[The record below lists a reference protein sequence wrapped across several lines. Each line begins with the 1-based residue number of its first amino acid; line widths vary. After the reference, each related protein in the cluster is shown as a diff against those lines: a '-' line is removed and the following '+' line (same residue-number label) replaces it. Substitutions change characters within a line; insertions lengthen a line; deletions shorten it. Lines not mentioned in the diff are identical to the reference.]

1 MAARAG
7 GGWLSSIRDAK
18 GASETRPYK
27 ARAHLWI
34 ASMNDRPFS
43 YRQLGMAL
51 AAGLALRLYF
61 IVHFPFYA
69 GDTKFYEEL
78 ARNWLDHG
86 VYGLYVMGRL
96 VPVDMR
102 SPGYPGFLAAIYF
115 LLGRGSRAVMLVQA
129 FLDLGTCVLTAWI
142 AAGLV
147 GVERRRAVG
156 TAALWMAAVCPF
168 AANYTAV
175 VLTESL
181 AIFLTALAMY
191 LLVYLLSEPSVLDFS
206 AGDFAEGNEKTEA
219 RFALASE
226 LKGAGLRPAPTESK
240 SESTSTS
247 TSTST
252 SGWRGRA
259 VVKFAACF
267 FLAGLI
273 VGVGTL
279 VRPEAPLILAAAG
292 LTLCWRWRRRADWA
306 KLILA
311 GLWMGVG
318 LLVALMPWA
327 ARNARTLGRIEFLGP
342 RYAQSYG
349 DFIPRGF
356 FAWTETWMTRFGEA
370 YLVNWKLGKE
380 RLSVGA
386 LPAAAF
392 DSEAERARVAELLAR
407 YDGDG
412 LRITPALDGEFARL
426 ARERRE
432 RHPWRTYVAIPAER
446 ILAMWFTPR
455 IELLPYSGDLWP
467 PGEKWRENRADF
479 GVTLGFGI
487 LGIVY
492 AGLALGG
499 VWRWRGGTA
508 GSFLILFVVIRTL
521 AMTQLQTVEPRY
533 VIECFPAVLAF
544 GALALAIPRR
554 REEERQEGLPHAAEV
569 VR

>member
-1 MAARAG
+1 
-7 GGWLSSIRDAK
+7 
-18 GASETRPYK
+18 
-27 ARAHLWI
+27 
-34 ASMNDRPFS
+34 MNTRPFS
-43 YRQLGMAL
+43 YTQLGLAL

-78 ARNWLDHG
+78 ARNWVDHG
-86 VYGLYVMGRL
+86 VYGLFVMGQL

-102 SPGYPGFLAAIYF
+102 PPGYPGFLAAIYF
-115 LLGRGSRAVMLVQA
+115 LLGRGSRAVMLAQA
-129 FLDLGTCVLTAWI
+129 FLDLGTCVLTGLI
-142 AAGLV
+142 AARLAAASQ
-147 GVERRRAVG
+147 RRVAA
-156 TAALWMAAVCPF
+156 TAGLWMAAVCPF
-168 AANYTAV
+168 TADYTAV

-181 AIFLTALAMY
+181 AIFLTALAIFVVVHIFSDTVVMD
-191 LLVYLLSEPSVLDFS
+191 LSV
-206 AGDFAEGNEKTEA
+206 GDFAAGDETTETSA
-219 RFALASE
+219 AIVHGLER
-226 LKGAGLRPAPTESK
+226 AGLSPAPTESK
-240 SESTSTS
+240 PKSRRQVVFSFV
-247 TSTST
+247 
-252 SGWRGRA
+252 GW
-259 VVKFAACF
+259 F

-292 LTLCWRWRRRADWA
+292 LALCWRWRRRTDWA

-318 LLVALMPWA
+318 LVVALVPWA

-356 FAWTETWMTRFGEA
+356 FAWTQTWMTRFGEA
-370 YLVNWKLGKE
+370 YVVNWKLGKAP
-380 RLSVGA
+380 LSVEA

-407 YDGDG
+407 YDENG
-412 LRITPALDGEFARL
+412 LLLTPALDGEFARL
-426 ARERRE
+426 ARERTE
-432 RHPWRTYVAIPAER
+432 RRPWRTYVMIPFER

-467 PGEKWRENRADF
+467 PTEKWRENRADF

-492 AGLALGG
+492 ALLALCGL
-499 VWRWRGGTA
+499 WRWRGGTA
-508 GSFLILFVVIRTL
+508 GTFLILFAAIRTL

-544 GALALAIPRR
+544 GALAWAIPRR
-554 REEERQEGLPHAAEV
+554 REAEEREALRPAAEV
-569 VR
+569 AGE

>member
-1 MAARAG
+1 MSG
-7 GGWLSSIRDAK
+7 
-18 GASETRPYK
+18 
-27 ARAHLWI
+27 
-34 ASMNDRPFS
+34 RPFS
-43 YRQLGMAL
+43 YTQLGLAL

-78 ARNWLDHG
+78 ARNWMDHG
-86 VYGLYVMGRL
+86 VYGLFVMGQL
-96 VPVDMR
+96 APVDMR
-102 SPGYPGFLAAIYF
+102 APGYPAFLAAIYF
-115 LLGRGSRAVMLVQA
+115 FVGRGSRAVMSAQA
-129 FLDLGTCVLTAWI
+129 FLDLGTCVLTALI
-142 AAGLV
+142 AARLV
-147 GVERRRAVG
+147 AASQRRVAA

-168 AANYTAV
+168 TANYTAV

-181 AIFLTALAMY
+181 AIFLTALA
-191 LLVYLLSEPSVLDFS
+191 LCALVYLLSDLEVLDFS
-206 AGDFAEGNEKTEA
+206 VGDFAERRNA
-219 RFALASE
+219 LRFAAWFL
-226 LKGAGLRPAPTESK
+226 
-240 SESTSTS
+240 
-247 TSTST
+247 
-252 SGWRGRA
+252 
-259 VVKFAACF
+259 
-267 FLAGLI
+267 LAGLI

-292 LTLCWRWRRRADWA
+292 LALAWRWRRRADWA

-318 LLVALMPWA
+318 LLVALLPWA

-356 FAWTETWMTRFGEA
+356 FAWTQTWMTRFGDA
-370 YLVNWKLGKE
+370 YLVNWKLGKQA
-380 RLSVGA
+380 LSVDA

-392 DSEAERARVAELLAR
+392 DSEAERVRVAELLAR
-407 YDGDG
+407 YDRGW
-412 LRITPALDGEFARL
+412 RITPALDRDFAQL
-426 ARERRE
+426 ARERTE
-432 RHPWRTYVAIPAER
+432 RRPWRRYVTIPAER

-492 AGLALGG
+492 AGLALCGL
-499 VWRWRGGTA
+499 WRWRGGTA
-508 GSFLILFVVIRTL
+508 GTFLILFVALRTL

-544 GALALAIPRR
+544 GALAWAIPRR
-554 REEERQEGLPHAAEV
+554 REAEERKTLRPAAEV
-569 VR
+569 AGE

>member
-1 MAARAG
+1 
-7 GGWLSSIRDAK
+7 
-18 GASETRPYK
+18 
-27 ARAHLWI
+27 
-34 ASMNDRPFS
+34 MNTRPFS
-43 YRQLGMAL
+43 YTQLGLAL

-78 ARNWLDHG
+78 ARNWVDHG

-115 LLGRGSRAVMLVQA
+115 LLGRGSRAVMLAQA
-129 FLDLGTCVLTAWI
+129 FLDLGTCVLTASI
-142 AAGLV
+142 AAQLV
-147 GVERRRAVG
+147 PASQQRVAA
-156 TAALWMAAVCPF
+156 TAGLWMAAVCPF
-168 AANYTAV
+168 TADYTAV

-181 AIFLTALAMY
+181 AIFLTALAIFVLVR
-191 LLVYLLSEPSVLDFS
+191 LLNDPEVMDFS
-206 AGDFAEGNEKTEA
+206 VGDFAGAGFVTQ
-219 RFALASE
+219 
-226 LKGAGLRPAPTESK
+226 GAGLRPAPTASK
-240 SESTSTS
+240 SNASDRVM
-247 TSTST
+247 
-252 SGWRGRA
+252 WRFIA
-259 VVKFAACF
+259 WFL
-267 FLAGLI
+267 LAGLI

-292 LTLCWRWRRRADWA
+292 LALVWRWRRRADWA
-306 KLILA
+306 KVILA

-318 LLVALMPWA
+318 LVVALLPWA
-327 ARNARTLGRIEFLGP
+327 ARNARALGRIEFLGP

-356 FAWTETWMTRFGEA
+356 FAWTQTWMTRFGDA
-370 YLVNWKLGKE
+370 YLVNWKLGKHP
-380 RLSVGA
+380 LSVEA

-407 YDGDG
+407 YDDDG
-412 LRITPALDGEFARL
+412 LRLTPALDEQFARL
-426 ARERRE
+426 ARERTE
-432 RHPWRTYVAIPAER
+432 RRPWRTYLVVPFER

-499 VWRWRGGTA
+499 LWRWRGGTA
-508 GSFLILFVVIRTL
+508 GAFLILFVAIRTL

-533 VIECFPAVLAF
+533 VIECFPVVLAF
-544 GALALAIPRR
+544 GALAWTIPRR
-554 REEERQEGLPHAAEV
+554 REAEEREALLPAAEV
-569 VR
+569 AGE